1 MTPKPEHR
9 SPWRHR
15 FTCPIHGRVSTERC
29 LVCSAEYELEKTLL
43 RRREM
48 LQAKN
53 NENTLTDE
61 SQRAMVGANIANLP
75 NGGDYTSER
84 SANLRT
90 AQTSIAQAA
99 EAVNV
104 GVRSV
109 TAAKKAP
116 IDESG
121 SVTSEARALGGD
133 GTGGIGNLAQVAPTI
148 VRDRAYKFQQ
158 K

>member
-15 FTCPIHGRVSTERC
+15 FTCPQHGRVSTERC
-29 LVCSAEYELEKTLL
+29 LICDAEFELEKTLL

-48 LQAKN
+48 LQAKKTT
-53 NENTLTDE
+53 NTLTTDE

-90 AQTSIAQAA
+90 AQASVAQAA

-109 TAAKKAP
+109 SSAKKAP
-116 IDESG
+116 IDQSG
-121 SVTSEARALGGD
+121 SDTSEAKAIGGD
-133 GTGGIGNLAQVAPTI
+133 ATPRCDLSGAGCAN
-148 VRDRAYKFQQ
+148 DRS
-158 K
+158 